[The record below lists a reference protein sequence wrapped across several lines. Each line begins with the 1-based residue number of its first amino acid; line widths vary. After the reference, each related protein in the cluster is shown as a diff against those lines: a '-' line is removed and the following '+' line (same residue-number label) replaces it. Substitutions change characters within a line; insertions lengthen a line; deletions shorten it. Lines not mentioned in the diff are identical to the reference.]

1 MATDVIVFSD
11 GFTFPL
17 KDWEDR
23 AAAMLHA
30 GINAISPTRK
40 WQDARFIV
48 SAMTRDAAMA
58 QAQECFSPDGSMFRG
73 VPVEVV

>member
-30 GINAISPTRK
+30 GIHAISPTRK
-40 WQDARFIV
+40 WQDARFLV
-48 SAMTRDAAMA
+48 SALTRTTAMVQA
-58 QAQECFSPDGSMFRG
+58 QACFSPDGSTFRG